1 MNHCIIYEVKGN
13 RCYITLNRPK
23 RYNAFSSEMYYILVN
38 MLRKA
43 NQDENVKFIVI
54 SGKGGNFSSGNDLS
68 NFTDP

>member
-1 MNHCIIYEVKGN
+1 
-13 RCYITLNRPK
+13 
-23 RYNAFSSEMYYILVN
+23 